1 MHSITLQ
8 IMMQVNGGNILIKGE
23 LRMSMN
29 KWLFRLTG
37 FLVIIVGM
45 ITFSSFHVFASVN
58 VVTQP
63 IDSTKVIEVEL
74 NDDYFNPNVI
84 TIPIEQST
92 TLLLKNKGKSE
103 HTFTV
108 KTLGIDVVVES
119 GKEKNI
125 TVKPTSA
132 GTYEL
137 ICRYHLLK
145 GMEGKVIVK

>member
-1 MHSITLQ
+1 MSI
-8 IMMQVNGGNILIKGE
+8 
-23 LRMSMN
+23 N
-29 KWLFRLTG
+29 KWLFRFIG
-37 FLVIIVGM
+37 FLVMLVV
-45 ITFSSFHVFASVN
+45 ITTLNSLNVFASVN
-58 VVTQP
+58 DLAQH
-63 IDSTKVIEVEL
+63 IASAKVIEVEL

-84 TIPIEQST
+84 TIPINEST

-103 HTFTV
+103 HTFTI
-108 KTLGIDVVVES
+108 KKLGIDVVVES

-125 TVKPTSA
+125 TVKPNSA

>member
-1 MHSITLQ
+1 
-8 IMMQVNGGNILIKGE
+8 
-23 LRMSMN
+23 MN
-29 KWLFRLTG
+29 KWLFPLLG
-37 FLVIIVGM
+37 LFVMIVSVITLDSINV
-45 ITFSSFHVFASVN
+45 VASAN

-63 IDSTKVIEVEL
+63 IESTKVIEVEL

-84 TIPIEQST
+84 TIPIEETT
-92 TLLLKNKGKSE
+92 TLLLKNKGKNE

-108 KTLGIDVVVES
+108 KKLGIDVVVES

-125 TVKPTSA
+125 TVKPKNT

-145 GMEGKVIVK
+145 GMEGKVIIK

>member
-1 MHSITLQ
+1 MSI
-8 IMMQVNGGNILIKGE
+8 
-23 LRMSMN
+23 N
-29 KWLFRLTG
+29 KWLFRFIG
-37 FLVIIVGM
+37 FLVMLVV
-45 ITFSSFHVFASVN
+45 ITTLNSLNVFASVN
-58 VVTQP
+58 TLAQP
-63 IDSTKVIEVEL
+63 IASAKMIEVEL

-84 TIPIEQST
+84 TIPINEST

-108 KTLGIDVVVES
+108 KKLGIDVVVES

-125 TVKPTSA
+125 TVKPKSA

-145 GMEGKVIVK
+145 GMEGKIIVK

>member
-1 MHSITLQ
+1 
-8 IMMQVNGGNILIKGE
+8 
-23 LRMSMN
+23 MSMN
-29 KWLFRLTG
+29 KWLFRLLG
-37 FLVIIVGM
+37 LFVMIVSVITLDSINV
-45 ITFSSFHVFASVN
+45 VASAN

-63 IDSTKVIEVEL
+63 IEATKVIEVEL

-84 TIPIEQST
+84 TIPIEEIT
-92 TLLLKNKGKSE
+92 TLLLKNKGKNE

-108 KTLGIDVVVES
+108 KKLGIDVVVAS

-125 TVKPTSA
+125 TVNPKNT

-145 GMEGKVIVK
+145 GMEGKVIIK

>member
-1 MHSITLQ
+1 
-8 IMMQVNGGNILIKGE
+8 
-23 LRMSMN
+23 MSMN
-29 KWLFRLTG
+29 KWLFRFICL
-37 FLVIIVGM
+37 LVMIIGI
-45 ITFSSFHVFASVN
+45 ITFSSFHAFASVN

-63 IDSTKVIEVEL
+63 VEPAKVIEVEL
-74 NDDYFNPNVI
+74 NDDYFQPNVI
-84 TIPIEQST
+84 TIPIDEST
-92 TLLLKNKGKSE
+92 TLLLKNKGKNE

-108 KTLGIDVVVES
+108 KKLGVDVVVEP

-125 TVKPTSA
+125 TVKPKNT

>member
-1 MHSITLQ
+1 
-8 IMMQVNGGNILIKGE
+8 
-23 LRMSMN
+23 MSMN
-29 KWLFRLTG
+29 RWLFRFSSL
-37 FLVIIVGM
+37 LVMIVWWMSLG
-45 ITFSSFHVFASVN
+45 SFHVFASVN

-63 IDSTKVIEVEL
+63 TDVTNVIEVEL

-84 TIPIEQST
+84 TIPLKGST
-92 TLLLKNKGKSE
+92 TLLLKNKGKNE

-108 KTLGIDVVVES
+108 KKLGIDVVVES

-125 TVKPTSA
+125 TVKPKNT

>member
-1 MHSITLQ
+1 
-8 IMMQVNGGNILIKGE
+8 
-23 LRMSMN
+23 MSMN
-29 KWLFRLTG
+29 KWLFPLLG
-37 FLVIIVGM
+37 LFVMIVSVITLDSINV
-45 ITFSSFHVFASVN
+45 VASAN

-63 IDSTKVIEVEL
+63 IESTKVIEVEL

-84 TIPIEQST
+84 TIPIEETT
-92 TLLLKNKGKSE
+92 TLLLKNKGKNE

-108 KTLGIDVVVES
+108 KKLGIDVVVES

-125 TVKPTSA
+125 TVKPKNT

-145 GMEGKVIVK
+145 GMEGKVIIKQ

>member
-1 MHSITLQ
+1 
-8 IMMQVNGGNILIKGE
+8 
-23 LRMSMN
+23 MSMN
-29 KWLFRLTG
+29 SWLFRFISL
-37 FLVIIVGM
+37 LVMIVWWMTLG
-45 ITFSSFHVFASVN
+45 SFNVFASVN

-63 IDSTKVIEVEL
+63 TDSTKVIEVEL

-84 TIPIEQST
+84 TIPIEEST
-92 TLLLKNKGKSE
+92 TLLLKNKGKNE

-108 KTLGIDVVVES
+108 KKLGIDVVVES

-125 TVKPTSA
+125 TVKPKNT

-137 ICRYHLLK
+137 ICRYHFLK

>member
-1 MHSITLQ
+1 
-8 IMMQVNGGNILIKGE
+8 
-23 LRMSMN
+23 MSMS
-29 KWLFRLTG
+29 KWLFPFIG
-37 FLVIIVGM
+37 FLVMLVGV
-45 ITFSSFHVFASVN
+45 TTLNSLNVFASVN

-63 IDSTKVIEVEL
+63 VESAKVIEVEL
-74 NDDYFNPNVI
+74 NDDYFKPNVI
-84 TIPIEQST
+84 TIPTEEST

-108 KTLGIDVVVES
+108 KKLGIDIIVGS

-125 TVKPTSA
+125 TVKPTST

>member
-1 MHSITLQ
+1 MSI
-8 IMMQVNGGNILIKGE
+8 
-23 LRMSMN
+23 N
-29 KWLFRLTG
+29 KWLFRFIG
-37 FLVIIVGM
+37 FLVMLVV
-45 ITFSSFHVFASVN
+45 ITTLNSLNVFASVN
-58 VVTQP
+58 TLAQP
-63 IDSTKVIEVEL
+63 IASAKVIEVEL

-84 TIPIEQST
+84 TIPINEST

-103 HTFTV
+103 HTFTD
-108 KTLGIDVVVES
+108 KKLGIDVVVES

-125 TVKPTSA
+125 TVKPKSA

>member
-1 MHSITLQ
+1 MSI
-8 IMMQVNGGNILIKGE
+8 
-23 LRMSMN
+23 N
-29 KWLFRLTG
+29 KWLFRFIG
-37 FLVIIVGM
+37 FLVMLVV
-45 ITFSSFHVFASVN
+45 ITTLNSLNVFASVN
-58 VVTQP
+58 NLTQP
-63 IDSTKVIEVEL
+63 IASAKVIEVEL

-84 TIPIEQST
+84 TIPINEST

-103 HTFTV
+103 HTFTI
-108 KTLGIDVVVES
+108 KKLGIDVVVES

-125 TVKPTSA
+125 TVKPKSA

>member
-1 MHSITLQ
+1 MSI
-8 IMMQVNGGNILIKGE
+8 
-23 LRMSMN
+23 N
-29 KWLFRLTG
+29 KWLFRFIG
-37 FLVIIVGM
+37 FLVMLVV
-45 ITFSSFHVFASVN
+45 ITTLNSLNVFASVN
-58 VVTQP
+58 TLAQP
-63 IDSTKVIEVEL
+63 IASAKVIEVEL

-84 TIPIEQST
+84 KIPINEST

-108 KTLGIDVVVES
+108 KKLGIDVVVES

-125 TVKPTSA
+125 TVKPKSA

>member
-1 MHSITLQ
+1 
-8 IMMQVNGGNILIKGE
+8 MMQVNCGTYLTKGE

-29 KWLFRLTG
+29 KWLFRFTG
-37 FLVIIVGM
+37 LLVMIVGM
-45 ITFSSFHVFASVN
+45 TTFSSFHAFASVN

-74 NDDYFNPNVI
+74 NDDYFQPNVI
-84 TIPIEQST
+84 TIPIEEST
-92 TLLLKNKGKSE
+92 TLLLKNKGKHE

-108 KTLGIDVVVES
+108 KKLDIDVVVEP
-119 GKEKNI
+119 GKHKNI
-125 TVKPTSA
+125 TVKPTST

-145 GMEGKVIVK
+145 GMEGKVIIK

>member
-1 MHSITLQ
+1 
-8 IMMQVNGGNILIKGE
+8 
-23 LRMSMN
+23 MSMN
-29 KWLFRLTG
+29 KWLFPLLG
-37 FLVIIVGM
+37 LFVMIVSVITLDSINV
-45 ITFSSFHVFASVN
+45 VASAN

-63 IDSTKVIEVEL
+63 IESTKVIEVEL

-84 TIPIEQST
+84 TIPIEETT
-92 TLLLKNKGKSE
+92 TLLLKNKGKNE

-108 KTLGIDVVVES
+108 KRLGIDVVVES

-125 TVKPTSA
+125 TIKPKNT

-145 GMEGKVIVK
+145 GMEGKVIIK

>member
-1 MHSITLQ
+1 
-8 IMMQVNGGNILIKGE
+8 
-23 LRMSMN
+23 MSMN
-29 KWLFRLTG
+29 KWLFPLLG
-37 FLVIIVGM
+37 LFVMIVSVITLDSINV
-45 ITFSSFHVFASVN
+45 VASAN

-63 IDSTKVIEVEL
+63 IESTKVIEVEL

-84 TIPIEQST
+84 TIPIEETTT
-92 TLLLKNKGKSE
+92 TLLLKNKGKNE

-108 KTLGIDVVVES
+108 KKLGIDVVVES

-125 TVKPTSA
+125 TVKPKNT

-145 GMEGKVIVK
+145 GMEGKVIIK

>member
-1 MHSITLQ
+1 
-8 IMMQVNGGNILIKGE
+8 
-23 LRMSMN
+23 MSMN
-29 KWLFRLTG
+29 KWLFRFICL
-37 FLVIIVGM
+37 LVMIIGI
-45 ITFSSFHVFASVN
+45 ITFSSFHAFASVN

-63 IDSTKVIEVEL
+63 AEPAKVIEVEL
-74 NDDYFNPNVI
+74 NDDYFKPNVI
-84 TIPIEQST
+84 TIPIDEST
-92 TLLLKNKGKSE
+92 TLLLKNKGKNE

-108 KTLGIDVVVES
+108 KKLDVDVVVEP

-125 TVKPTSA
+125 TVKPKNT

>member
-1 MHSITLQ
+1 MSIST
-8 IMMQVNGGNILIKGE
+8 
-23 LRMSMN
+23 
-29 KWLFRLTG
+29 WLFRFIG
-37 FLVIIVGM
+37 FLVMLVGV
-45 ITFSSFHVFASVN
+45 TTLNSLNVFASIN

-63 IDSTKVIEVEL
+63 VESAKVIEVEL
-74 NDDYFNPNVI
+74 NDDYFKPNVI
-84 TIPIEQST
+84 TIPIEEST

-108 KTLGIDVVVES
+108 KKLGIDVVIES
-119 GKEKNI
+119 GQEKNI
-125 TVKPTSA
+125 TVKPKNT

>member
-1 MHSITLQ
+1 MSIRT
-8 IMMQVNGGNILIKGE
+8 
-23 LRMSMN
+23 
-29 KWLFRLTG
+29 WLFRFIG
-37 FLVIIVGM
+37 FLVMLVGV
-45 ITFSSFHVFASVN
+45 TTLNSLNVFASIN

-63 IDSTKVIEVEL
+63 VESAKVIEVEL
-74 NDDYFNPNVI
+74 NDDYFKPNVI
-84 TIPIEQST
+84 TIPIEEST

-108 KTLGIDVVVES
+108 KKLGIDVVVES

-125 TVKPTSA
+125 TMKPKNT

>member
-1 MHSITLQ
+1 MFI
-8 IMMQVNGGNILIKGE
+8 
-23 LRMSMN
+23 N
-29 KWLFRLTG
+29 KWLFRFTG
-37 FLVIIVGM
+37 FLVMLVV
-45 ITFSSFHVFASVN
+45 ITTLNSPNVFASVN
-58 VVTQP
+58 FATQP
-63 IDSTKVIEVEL
+63 VSSAEVIEVEL

-84 TIPIEQST
+84 TIPINEST

-108 KTLGIDVVVES
+108 KKLGIDVVVES
-119 GKEKNI
+119 GKEKSI
-125 TVKPTSA
+125 TVKPKSA

>member
-1 MHSITLQ
+1 
-8 IMMQVNGGNILIKGE
+8 
-23 LRMSMN
+23 MSMN
-29 KWLFRLTG
+29 RWLFRFSSL
-37 FLVIIVGM
+37 LVMIVWWMSLG
-45 ITFSSFHVFASVN
+45 SFHVFASVN

-63 IDSTKVIEVEL
+63 TDLTKVIEVEL

-84 TIPIEQST
+84 TIPIEEST
-92 TLLLKNKGKSE
+92 TLLLKNKGENE

-108 KTLGIDVVVES
+108 KKLGIDVVVES
-119 GKEKNI
+119 GKEKSI
-125 TVKPTSA
+125 TVKPNNT

>member
-1 MHSITLQ
+1 
-8 IMMQVNGGNILIKGE
+8 
-23 LRMSMN
+23 MSMN
-29 KWLFRLTG
+29 KWLFPLLG
-37 FLVIIVGM
+37 LFVMIVSVIALDSINV
-45 ITFSSFHVFASVN
+45 VASAN

-63 IDSTKVIEVEL
+63 IESTKVIEVEL

-84 TIPIEQST
+84 TIPIEETT
-92 TLLLKNKGKSE
+92 TLLLKNKGKNE

-108 KTLGIDVVVES
+108 KKLGIDVVVES

-125 TVKPTSA
+125 TIKPKNT

-145 GMEGKVIVK
+145 GMEGKVIIK

>member
-1 MHSITLQ
+1 
-8 IMMQVNGGNILIKGE
+8 
-23 LRMSMN
+23 MSMS
-29 KWLFRLTG
+29 KWLFPFIG
-37 FLVIIVGM
+37 FLVMLVGV
-45 ITFSSFHVFASVN
+45 TTLNSLNVFASVN

-63 IDSTKVIEVEL
+63 VESAKVIEVEL
-74 NDDYFNPNVI
+74 NDDYFKPNVI
-84 TIPIEQST
+84 TIPTEEST

-108 KTLGIDVVVES
+108 KNSELTSSSSQE
-119 GKEKNI
+119 KKNI
-125 TVKPTSA
+125 TVKPTST

>member
-1 MHSITLQ
+1 
-8 IMMQVNGGNILIKGE
+8 
-23 LRMSMN
+23 MSMN
-29 KWLFRLTG
+29 KWLFPLLG
-37 FLVIIVGM
+37 LFVMIVSVITLDSINV
-45 ITFSSFHVFASVN
+45 VASAN

-63 IDSTKVIEVEL
+63 IESTKVIEVEL

-84 TIPIEQST
+84 TIPIEETT
-92 TLLLKNKGKSE
+92 TLLLKNKGKNE

-108 KTLGIDVVVES
+108 KKIGIDVVVES

-125 TVKPTSA
+125 TVKPKNT

-145 GMEGKVIVK
+145 GMEGKVIIK

>member
-1 MHSITLQ
+1 
-8 IMMQVNGGNILIKGE
+8 
-23 LRMSMN
+23 MSMN
-29 KWLFRLTG
+29 KWLFRLLG
-37 FLVIIVGM
+37 LFVMIVSVITLDSINV
-45 ITFSSFHVFASVN
+45 VASAN

-63 IDSTKVIEVEL
+63 IESTKVIEVEL

-84 TIPIEQST
+84 TIPIEETT
-92 TLLLKNKGKSE
+92 TLLLKNKGRNE

-108 KTLGIDVVVES
+108 KKLGIDVVVES

-125 TVKPTSA
+125 TVKPKNT

-145 GMEGKVIVK
+145 GMEGKVIIK

>member
-1 MHSITLQ
+1 
-8 IMMQVNGGNILIKGE
+8 
-23 LRMSMN
+23 MSMI
-29 KWLFRLTG
+29 KWLFWFIV
-37 FLVIIVGM
+37 FLMMLMGV
-45 ITFSSFHVFASVN
+45 TTLNSPNVFASMN

-63 IDSTKVIEVEL
+63 IESAKVMEVEL
-74 NDDYFNPNVI
+74 NDDYFRPNVI
-84 TIPIEQST
+84 TIPIEEST

-108 KTLGIDVVVES
+108 KKLGIDVVVEP

-125 TVKPTSA
+125 TVKPKNT